1 MEVTLA
7 GTLGRLVGDDATRD
21 SGLTQRLDLSL
32 YRRIM
37 ADATWDFVVEATTAT
52 RSYETGLEAGLLL
65 LRFAETHRADVSPTV
80 FEDHM
85 MRLYSFVLDML
96 DRLDQ
101 WDTYLDAWAQIRA
114 NTNYAV
120 PERRDV
126 PVEAMGMAPFIL
138 RRDPETLWVHFLWEL
153 AYRKA
158 VIERKVEARRQGRRL
173 GNLLHH
179 PPDELSEQELRRRV
193 ERLLQDVRTGWAW
206 NSPSDD
212 EQTSDTPPADPQW
225 PNPVACSVT
234 QFTGGAEPV
243 GERLRLEFGID

>member
-65 LRFAETHRADVSPTV
+65 LRFAETHRTDVSPTV

-101 WDTYLDAWAQIRA
+101 WDAFLEAWAQIRG
-114 NTNYAV
+114 NTNYAI
-120 PERRDV
+120 PERPDA
-126 PVEAMGMAPFIL
+126 PVDAMGMAPFIL
-138 RRDPETLWVHFLWEL
+138 RRDPDTLWVHFLWEV
-153 AYRKA
+153 AHRKA
-158 VIERKVEARRQGRRL
+158 VIERKVEARRHGRRL

-179 PPDELSEQELRRRV
+179 SPDELSEQERRRRV
-193 ERLLQDVRTGWAW
+193 ERFLQYVRTGWVW
-206 NSPSDD
+206 NSPSDG
-212 EQTSDTPPADPQW
+212 EQTADVRTVDVRWPDPA
-225 PNPVACSVT
+225 ACSVP
-234 QFTGGAEPV
+234 QFTGEPEPV
-243 GERLRLEFGID
+243 GELPPLEFRVD